1 MSLCQNYMMRKLL
14 AIIFLSPFVIS
25 EDINIKEVQTNDLDS
40 LMFVGNTFFYYNNS
54 LHNHLRKIISGD
66 KSVDTIST
74 RSMTINGSS
83 LSWHPVDAYLDNKNI
98 GRFRIDSNN
107 DNKYIESEDTSID
120 AVIFMDCSLCSIH
133 PKTKDNFHK
142 YVAKHSETIRARG
155 AEPMLFMSWPYKNKK
170 DMVFELREEF
180 IKAANANDILL
191 VPAGEAFHNLN
202 LTHPEI
208 DLYTPDMRHPSA
220 EGTYLAAAVVFG
232 TLFKKKTEGNKNIMN
247 LDPEDALKIQKIAD
261 KTVNEFFN

>member
-1 MSLCQNYMMRKLL
+1 MMKKLL
-14 AIIFLSPFVIS
+14 AIIFLSPFVLS
-25 EDINIKEVQTNDLDS
+25 ENINIKEVQTNKLDS
-40 LMFVGNTFFYYNNS
+40 VMFVGNSFFYYNNS

-66 KSVDTIST
+66 NSVKAINT
-74 RSMTINGSS
+74 RSITINGSS
-83 LSWHPVDAYLDNKNI
+83 LSWHSVDAYLDNKNI
-98 GRFRIDSNN
+98 GSFRIDSNN
-107 DNKYIESEDTSID
+107 DNKYIESKDTSID

-142 YVAKHSETIRARG
+142 YVAKHSETIRTRG
-155 AEPMLFMSWPYKNKK
+155 AEPILFMSWPYKNKK

>member
-1 MSLCQNYMMRKLL
+1 MRKLL

-25 EDINIKEVQTNDLDS
+25 AHINIKEVQTNKLDS
-40 LMFVGNTFFYYNNS
+40 VMFVGNSFFYYNNS

-66 KSVDTIST
+66 NSVKAINT
-74 RSMTINGSS
+74 RSITINGSS

-98 GRFRIDSNN
+98 GSFRIDSKN
-107 DNKYIESEDTSID
+107 DNKYIESKDTSID

-142 YVAKHSETIRARG
+142 YVAKHSETIRTRG
-155 AEPMLFMSWPYKNKK
+155 AEPILFMSWPYKNKK

-247 LDPEDALKIQKIAD
+247 LDPQVALKIQKIAD
-261 KTVNEFFN
+261 KTVNDFFN

>member
-1 MSLCQNYMMRKLL
+1 MMKKLL
-14 AIIFLSPFVIS
+14 AIIFLSPLVLS
-25 EDINIKEVQTNDLDS
+25 ENINIKEVQTNNLDS
-40 LMFVGNTFFYYNNS
+40 VMFVGNSFFYYNNS

-66 KSVDTIST
+66 RSVETINT
-74 RSMTINGSS
+74 RSITINGSS
-83 LSWHPVDAYLDNKNI
+83 LSWHSVEAYLDNKNI
-98 GRFRIDSNN
+98 GGFRIDSKN
-107 DNKYIESEDTSID
+107 DNKYIESKDTSID
-120 AVIFMDCSLCSIH
+120 AVIFMDCSLCPIH

-180 IKAANANDILL
+180 IKAANDNNILL

-202 LTHPEI
+202 QTHPEI
-208 DLYTPDMRHPSA
+208 NLYTTDMRHPSA

-232 TLFKKKTEGNKNIMN
+232 TLFKKTTEGNKNIMN

-261 KTVNEFFN
+261 KTVKEFFN

>member
-1 MSLCQNYMMRKLL
+1 MMRKLL
-14 AIIFLSPFVIS
+14 AIIFLSPFAIS
-25 EDINIKEVQTNDLDS
+25 EDINIKEVQTNELDS
-40 LMFVGNTFFYYNNS
+40 LMFVGNSFFYYNNS

-74 RSMTINGSS
+74 RSITINGSS

-142 YVAKHSETIRARG
+142 YVAKHSETVRARG

-170 DMVFELREEF
+170 DMVFALREEF

>member
-1 MSLCQNYMMRKLL
+1 MLIAYNNS
-14 AIIFLSPFVIS
+14 
-25 EDINIKEVQTNDLDS
+25 IKELQTNNLDAV
-40 LMFVGNTFFYYNNS
+40 MFVENSFFYHNNS
-54 LHNHLRKIISGD
+54 LHNHIRKIISGD
-66 KSVDTIST
+66 SLVEPINT
-74 RSMTINGSS
+74 RSVTINGSS
-83 LSWHPVDAYLDNKNI
+83 LSLHSGDEYLDNKNI
-98 GRFRIDSNN
+98 GSFRIDSKN
-107 DNKYIESEDTSID
+107 DNKYIESSDTSID
-120 AVIFMDCSLCSIH
+120 AVIFMDCSLCPIH

-142 YVAKHSETIRARG
+142 YVAKHSATIRARG
-155 AEPMLFMSWPYKNKK
+155 AEPMLFMSWPYKNKE

-247 LDPEDALKIQKIAD
+247 LDPQVALKIQKIAD
-261 KTVNEFFN
+261 KTVNDFFN

>member
-1 MSLCQNYMMRKLL
+1 MKKLL

-25 EDINIKEVQTNDLDS
+25 ENINIKQVQTNDLDS
-40 LMFVGNTFFYYNNS
+40 LMFVGNSFFYYNNS

-66 KSVDTIST
+66 KSVDTINT
-74 RSMTINGSS
+74 RSITINGSS
-83 LSWHPVDAYLDNKNI
+83 LSWHPVDAYLDNKNL
-98 GRFRIDSNN
+98 GSFRIDSKN

-155 AEPMLFMSWPYKNKK
+155 AEPILFMTWPYKNKK

>member
-1 MSLCQNYMMRKLL
+1 MMKKLL
-14 AIIFLSPFVIS
+14 AIILLSPFVLS
-25 EDINIKEVQTNDLDS
+25 ENINIKEVQTNKLDS
-40 LMFVGNTFFYYNNS
+40 VMFVGNSFFYYNNS

-66 KSVDTIST
+66 KSVNTINT
-74 RSMTINGSS
+74 RSITINGSS
-83 LSWHPVDAYLDNKNI
+83 LSWHSVDAYLDNKNI
-98 GRFRIDSNN
+98 GSFRIDSNN
-107 DNKYIESEDTSID
+107 DNKYIESKDTSID

-180 IKAANANDILL
+180 IKAANDNNILL

-202 LTHPEI
+202 QTHPEI

-247 LDPEDALKIQKIAD
+247 LNPEDALKIQKIAD
-261 KTVNEFFN
+261 ETVKNFFK

>member
-1 MSLCQNYMMRKLL
+1 MMKKLL
-14 AIIFLSPFVIS
+14 AIIFLSPFVLS
-25 EDINIKEVQTNDLDS
+25 ENINIKEVQTNNLDS
-40 LMFVGNTFFYYNNS
+40 VMFVGNSFFYYNNS

-66 KSVDTIST
+66 KSVNTINT
-74 RSMTINGSS
+74 RSITINGSS
-83 LSWHPVDAYLDNKNI
+83 LSWHSVDAYLDNKNI
-98 GRFRIDSNN
+98 GSFRIDSKN
-107 DNKYIESEDTSID
+107 DNKYIESKDTSID

-142 YVAKHSETIRARG
+142 YVAKHSETIRTRG
-155 AEPMLFMSWPYKNKK
+155 AEPILFMSWPYKNKK

>member
-1 MSLCQNYMMRKLL
+1 MKKLL
-14 AIIFLSPFVIS
+14 AIIFLSPFVLS
-25 EDINIKEVQTNDLDS
+25 ENINIKEVQTNNLDS
-40 LMFVGNTFFYYNNS
+40 VMFVGNSFFYYNNS

-66 KSVDTIST
+66 NSVKAINT
-74 RSMTINGSS
+74 RSITINGSS
-83 LSWHPVDAYLDNKNI
+83 LSWHPIDAYLDNKNI
-98 GRFRIDSNN
+98 GSFRIDSKN
-107 DNKYIESEDTSID
+107 DNKYIESKDTSID

>member
-1 MSLCQNYMMRKLL
+1 MMKKLL
-14 AIIFLSPFVIS
+14 AIILLSPFVLS
-25 EDINIKEVQTNDLDS
+25 ENINIKEVQTNNLDS
-40 LMFVGNTFFYYNNS
+40 VMFVGNSFFYYNNS

-66 KSVDTIST
+66 NSVKAINT
-74 RSMTINGSS
+74 RSITINGSS
-83 LSWHPVDAYLDNKNI
+83 LSWHSVDAYLDNKNI
-98 GRFRIDSNN
+98 GSFRIDSNN
-107 DNKYIESEDTSID
+107 DNKYIESKDTSID

-180 IKAANANDILL
+180 IKAANDNNILL
-191 VPAGEAFHNLN
+191 VPAGEAFHALN
-202 LTHPEI
+202 QTHPEI

-247 LDPEDALKIQKIAD
+247 LNPEDALKIQKIAD
-261 KTVNEFFN
+261 KTVKNFFK

>member
-1 MSLCQNYMMRKLL
+1 MMKKLL
-14 AIIFLSPFVIS
+14 AIIFLSPLVLS
-25 EDINIKEVQTNDLDS
+25 ENINIKEVQTNNLDS
-40 LMFVGNTFFYYNNS
+40 VMFVGNSFFYYNNS

-66 KSVDTIST
+66 SSVETINT
-74 RSMTINGSS
+74 RSITINGSS
-83 LSWHPVDAYLDNKNI
+83 LSWHSVEAYLDNKNI
-98 GRFRIDSNN
+98 GGFRIDSKN
-107 DNKYIESEDTSID
+107 DNKYIESKDTSID
-120 AVIFMDCSLCSIH
+120 AVIFMDCSLCPIH

-180 IKAANANDILL
+180 IKAANDNNILL

-202 LTHPEI
+202 QTHPEI

-247 LDPEDALKIQKIAD
+247 LNPEDALKIQKIAD
-261 KTVNEFFN
+261 KTVKNFFK

>member
-1 MSLCQNYMMRKLL
+1 MMRKLL

-25 EDINIKEVQTNDLDS
+25 AHINIKEVQTNKLDS
-40 LMFVGNTFFYYNNS
+40 VMFVGNSFFYYNNS

-66 KSVDTIST
+66 NSVKAINT
-74 RSMTINGSS
+74 RSITINGSS

-98 GRFRIDSNN
+98 GSFRIDSKN
-107 DNKYIESEDTSID
+107 DNKYIESKDTSID

-142 YVAKHSETIRARG
+142 YVAKHSETIRTRG
-155 AEPMLFMSWPYKNKK
+155 AEPILFMSWPYKNKK

>member
-1 MSLCQNYMMRKLL
+1 MMKKLL
-14 AIIFLSPFVIS
+14 AIILLSPFVLS
-25 EDINIKEVQTNDLDS
+25 ENINIKEVQTNKLDS
-40 LMFVGNTFFYYNNS
+40 VMFVGNSFFYYNNS

-66 KSVDTIST
+66 KSVNTINT
-74 RSMTINGSS
+74 RSITINGSS
-83 LSWHPVDAYLDNKNI
+83 LSWHSVDAYLDNKNI
-98 GRFRIDSNN
+98 GSFRIDSNN
-107 DNKYIESEDTSID
+107 DNKYIESKDTSID

-180 IKAANANDILL
+180 IKAANDNNILL
-191 VPAGEAFHNLN
+191 VPAGEAFHALN
-202 LTHPEI
+202 QTHPEI

-247 LDPEDALKIQKIAD
+247 LNPEDALKIQKIAD
-261 KTVNEFFN
+261 ETVKNFFK

>member
-40 LMFVGNTFFYYNNS
+40 LMFVGNSFFYYNNS

-74 RSMTINGSS
+74 RSITINGSS

>member
-1 MSLCQNYMMRKLL
+1 MMKKLL
-14 AIIFLSPFVIS
+14 AIIFLSPFVLS
-25 EDINIKEVQTNDLDS
+25 ENINIKEVQTSKLDS
-40 LMFVGNTFFYYNNS
+40 VMFVGNSFFYYNNS

-66 KSVDTIST
+66 KSVNTINT
-74 RSMTINGSS
+74 RSITINGSS
-83 LSWHPVDAYLDNKNI
+83 LSWHSVDAYLDNKNI
-98 GRFRIDSNN
+98 GSFRIDSNN
-107 DNKYIESEDTSID
+107 DNKYIESKDTSID

-180 IKAANANDILL
+180 IKAANDNNILL
-191 VPAGEAFHNLN
+191 VPAGEAFHDLN
-202 LTHPEI
+202 QTHPEI

-247 LDPEDALKIQKIAD
+247 LNPEDALKIQKIAD
-261 KTVNEFFN
+261 ETVKNFFK

>member
-1 MSLCQNYMMRKLL
+1 MMRKLL

-25 EDINIKEVQTNDLDS
+25 AHINIKEVQTNKLDS
-40 LMFVGNTFFYYNNS
+40 VMFVGNSFFYYNNS

-66 KSVDTIST
+66 NSVKAINT
-74 RSMTINGSS
+74 RSITINGSS

-98 GRFRIDSNN
+98 GSFRIDSKN
-107 DNKYIESEDTSID
+107 DNKYIESKDTSID

-142 YVAKHSETIRARG
+142 YVAKHSETIRTRG
-155 AEPMLFMSWPYKNKK
+155 AEPILFMSWPYKNKK

-247 LDPEDALKIQKIAD
+247 LNPEDALKIQKIAD
-261 KTVNEFFN
+261 ETVKNFFK

>member
-1 MSLCQNYMMRKLL
+1 MMKKLL
-14 AIIFLSPFVIS
+14 AIIFLSPFVLS
-25 EDINIKEVQTNDLDS
+25 ENINIKEVQTNKLDS
-40 LMFVGNTFFYYNNS
+40 VMFVGNSFFYYNNS

-66 KSVDTIST
+66 NSVKAINT
-74 RSMTINGSS
+74 RSITINGSS

-98 GRFRIDSNN
+98 GSFRIDSKN
-107 DNKYIESEDTSID
+107 DNIYIESKDTSID

-142 YVAKHSETIRARG
+142 YVAKHSETIRTRG
-155 AEPMLFMSWPYKNKK
+155 AEPILFMSWPYKNKK

>member
-1 MSLCQNYMMRKLL
+1 MMKKLL
-14 AIIFLSPFVIS
+14 AIIFLSPFVLS
-25 EDINIKEVQTNDLDS
+25 ENINIKEVQTNKLDS
-40 LMFVGNTFFYYNNS
+40 VMFVGNSFFYYNNS

-66 KSVDTIST
+66 NSVETINT
-74 RSMTINGSS
+74 RSITINGSS
-83 LSWHPVDAYLDNKNI
+83 LSWHSVDAYLDNKNI
-98 GRFRIDSNN
+98 GSFRIDSNN
-107 DNKYIESEDTSID
+107 DNKYIESKDTSID

>member
-1 MSLCQNYMMRKLL
+1 MKKLL
-14 AIIFLSPFVIS
+14 AIIFLSPFVLS
-25 EDINIKEVQTNDLDS
+25 ENINIKEVQTNNLDS
-40 LMFVGNTFFYYNNS
+40 VMFVGNSFFYYNNS

-66 KSVDTIST
+66 NSVKAINT
-74 RSMTINGSS
+74 RSITINGSS

-98 GRFRIDSNN
+98 GSFRIDSKN
-107 DNKYIESEDTSID
+107 DNKYIESKDTSID

-142 YVAKHSETIRARG
+142 YVAKHSETIRTRG
-155 AEPMLFMSWPYKNKK
+155 AEPILFMSWPYKNKK

>member
-1 MSLCQNYMMRKLL
+1 MMKKLL
-14 AIIFLSPFVIS
+14 AIIFLSPLVIS
-25 EDINIKEVQTNDLDS
+25 ENINIKEVQTNNLDS
-40 LMFVGNTFFYYNNS
+40 VMFVGNSFFYYNNS

-66 KSVDTIST
+66 SVVETINT
-74 RSMTINGSS
+74 RSITINGSS
-83 LSWHPVDAYLDNKNI
+83 LSWHSVDAYLDNKNI
-98 GRFRIDSNN
+98 GSFRIDSKN
-107 DNKYIESEDTSID
+107 DNKYIESKDTSID

-155 AEPMLFMSWPYKNKK
+155 AEPMLFMSCPYKNKK

-180 IKAANANDILL
+180 IKAANDNNILL

-202 LTHPEI
+202 RTHPEI

-247 LDPEDALKIQKIAD
+247 LNPEDALKIQKIAD
-261 KTVNEFFN
+261 ETVKNFFK

>member
-1 MSLCQNYMMRKLL
+1 MMRKLL

-25 EDINIKEVQTNDLDS
+25 AHINIKEVQTNKLDS
-40 LMFVGNTFFYYNNS
+40 VMFVGNSFFYYNNS

-66 KSVDTIST
+66 NSVKAINT
-74 RSMTINGSS
+74 RSITINGSS

-98 GRFRIDSNN
+98 GSFRIDSKN
-107 DNKYIESEDTSID
+107 DNKYIESKDTSID

-142 YVAKHSETIRARG
+142 YVAKHSETIRTRG
-155 AEPMLFMSWPYKNKK
+155 AEPILFMSWPYKNKK

-247 LDPEDALKIQKIAD
+247 LDPQVALKIQKIAD
-261 KTVNEFFN
+261 KTVNDFFN